1 MIYILNIIYLDYLL
15 YGVYL
20 SIGECIVNNKLL
32 FFFSLI
38 KIIYI
43 NFKVLPF
50 KYAIKLPIW
59 ISYKTEL
66 ISLKGRFIFNSNIRT
81 GMIRIGFD
89 GAGTAKFK
97 ATSIENNGSIF
108 LGENISI
115 GGGCQICTVSENSEL
130 HIGSDVKITSES
142 HIISSKKVII
152 GNRTIISWDT
162 QIMDTDFHNIY
173 NKKSELLNADAS
185 IVIGEH
191 VWIASKV
198 SILKGSIIYDDII
211 ISSGSIING
220 ILKESNAIYTG
231 LPIRKIKENVYGGP
245 RFF

>member
-1 MIYILNIIYLDYLL
+1 M
-15 YGVYL
+15 
-20 SIGECIVNNKLL
+20 NNKLL

-185 IVIGEH
+185 
-191 VWIASKV
+191 KV

-231 LPIRKIKENVYGGP
+231 LPIRKIKENVYWGP

>member
-1 MIYILNIIYLDYLL
+1 M
-15 YGVYL
+15 
-20 SIGECIVNNKLL
+20 NNKLL

-89 GAGTAKFK
+89 GTGTAKFK

-115 GGGCQICTVSENSEL
+115 GGGCQICTVSEN
-130 HIGSDVKITSES
+130 SES

-231 LPIRKIKENVYGGP
+231 LPIRKIKENVYWGP

>member
-1 MIYILNIIYLDYLL
+1 M
-15 YGVYL
+15 
-20 SIGECIVNNKLL
+20 NNKLL

-43 NFKVLPF
+43 NFKVLPL
-50 KYAIKLPIW
+50 KDAIKLPIW

-115 GGGCQICTVSENSEL
+115 GYRWWL
-130 HIGSDVKITSES
+130 SDLY
-142 HIISSKKVII
+142 SK
-152 GNRTIISWDT
+152 
-162 QIMDTDFHNIY
+162 
-173 NKKSELLNADAS
+173 
-185 IVIGEH
+185 
-191 VWIASKV
+191 
-198 SILKGSIIYDDII
+198 
-211 ISSGSIING
+211 
-220 ILKESNAIYTG
+220 
-231 LPIRKIKENVYGGP
+231 
-245 RFF
+245 